1 MQKMMKVG
9 VLKKFGEPIVIEERP
24 VPTPG
29 PGEVLIKTVG
39 CGLCGSDLHIR
50 DGKIPTVPEGL
61 IPGHEPAGIIAE
73 LGEGVT
79 GWEVGQHVIISIDIT
94 CGTCDLCRKGAAHLC
109 RNRVRIGFERNGG
122 YEEYFTVPTM
132 CLIPIREDIP
142 LDEAC
147 IVTDAVATMHHAIVD
162 RGQVKAGDRVLIY
175 GAGALGIQGVQIA
188 KYLGAEVFVSGRTQA
203 KLDACAQFGADHC
216 INTREQNLQEELM
229 RLSNG
234 EGMDV
239 ILDLVGV
246 EDSVKELMKVLRP
259 AGVLVEIG
267 YSGEEFPVNYMDF
280 VVKEKAVLGIRG
292 TTKAGLRECIRLL
305 EEGVVTP
312 YIYKKYRL
320 EDVNEALKSL
330 EEFTSIG
337 RSVISFAD

>member
-1 MQKMMKVG
+1 MKVG
-9 VLKKFGEPIVIEERP
+9 VLKEFGKPIVIEERP
-24 VPTPG
+24 VPKPG

-50 DGKIPTVPEGL
+50 DGKIPTVPLGL

-79 GWEVGQHVIISIDIT
+79 DWKVGQHVIISIDIT
-94 CGTCDLCRKGAAHLC
+94 CGTCDLCRKGVPHLC

-122 YEEYFTVPTM
+122 YEEYFTVPEM
-132 CLIPIREDIP
+132 CLLPIREDIP

-147 IVTDAVATMHHAIVD
+147 IVTDAVATMYHSIVD

-203 KLDACAQFGADHC
+203 KLDVCARFGADHC
-216 INTREQNLQEELM
+216 INTREKDLNEEIM
-229 RLSNG
+229 RLTNG

-246 EDSVKELMKVLRP
+246 ERSIDELLKILRP
-259 AGVLVEIG
+259 AGILVEIG
-267 YSGEEFPVNYMDF
+267 YTAKEFSVNYMET
-280 VVKEKAVLGIRG
+280 VVKEKAILGIRG
-292 TTKAGLRECIRLL
+292 TTKEGLKECIRLL

-312 YIYKKYRL
+312 YIYKKYKL
-320 EDVNEALKSL
+320 EEVNEALKSL
-330 EEFTSIG
+330 EEFSSIG
-337 RSVISFAD
+337 RSVISFEA